1 MIEEIWKPIEWTEG
15 GYEVSNLGRVRSMK
29 QYYGVI
35 ARIMPATTQK
45 KGYKAV
51 MFHINGKA
59 KCAKVHRLVAEA
71 FIPNP
76 DNLPEVNHKDGN
88 KGNNHVSNL
97 EWCTRSHNVKHSYDT
112 GLKQPH
118 RWTAEERKQI
128 SDRNKG
134 QVVSNKQRQQISEA
148 LKGRPRPDVSARQKG
163 KAPSRK
169 AIEASIATRKRK
181 AEERMA
187 ERAMQPKKPRAKGWH
202 WSDEAKQAAS
212 ERAKGKPH
220 PRKSGTK
227 GWKWSEEAKQ
237 RFREQRM
244 KRGSK

>member
-148 LKGRPRPDVSARQKG
+148 LKGRPRPDALSATCSKSTILYAFLPFDKTTPG
-163 KAPSRK
+163 FLSAPVNLSSKSFNRLISRL
-169 AIEASIATRKRK
+169 
-181 AEERMA
+181 
-187 ERAMQPKKPRAKGWH
+187 GL
-202 WSDEAKQAAS
+202 
-212 ERAKGKPH
+212 
-220 PRKSGTK
+220 
-227 GWKWSEEAKQ
+227 
-237 RFREQRM
+237 
-244 KRGSK
+244 